1 MHLKWRVLA
10 AAIAGLVAMALLY
23 QRQKELEFRAFGGER
38 IKVMVAKSTMRNGT
52 RVQEKD
58 VETMEV
64 PEVYLHPQAV
74 RASDAGQVLGRPL
87 AVEVR
92 QGQPIQWTDF
102 GSTERDRSGSAVP
115 KGLRGTAV
123 QINEFLGK
131 SGLVG
136 PGDRVDV
143 LGSFGGGEVKGSITL
158 TLLQNIPLIE
168 INNNIAML
176 ALELEDAELIT
187 YASTHGTVTLLLRN
201 TEDLDVKKDVPPKS
215 FRSLVSRV
223 QELES
228 VMMPSSSSGGDKT
241 FNPKRP
247 K

>member
-1 MHLKWRVLA
+1 LKWRVLA

-143 LGSFGGGEVKGSITL
+143 LGTFGGGEVKGSITL
-158 TLLQNIPLIE
+158 TLLQNVPLIE

-176 ALELEDAELIT
+176 ALELEDAELVT

-201 TEDLDVKKDVPPKS
+201 AEDIDVKKDVPPKS
-215 FRSLVSRV
+215 FRSLVARV

-228 VMMPSSSSGGDKT
+228 VMMPSSSSSSGDKT
-241 FNPKRP
+241 FNPKRS